1 VRQIPCPAKIT
12 SLFGGTVTVSF
23 NKTLATWSV
32 LPINSQSIHSP
43 KTSNPLLVLIGEATY
58 FCIPE
63 ERRPCLRKAKR
74 KLVVAEAGR
83 KMTTSGVA
91 DIKIQIGLLKFE
103 WPIYVAPIGDD
114 LCQQQL

>member
-1 VRQIPCPAKIT
+1 MTLKVPVIT
-12 SLFGGTVTVSF
+12 NGQVVKAVVDTGAEVTVMS
-23 NKTLATWSV
+23 
-32 LPINSQSIHSP
+32 
-43 KTSNPLLVLIGEATY
+43 EATY

-63 ERRPCLRKAKR
+63 ERRPCLCKAKR

-114 LCQQQL
+114 LVLGCDVIYDKDITINTRRGLEVLGE